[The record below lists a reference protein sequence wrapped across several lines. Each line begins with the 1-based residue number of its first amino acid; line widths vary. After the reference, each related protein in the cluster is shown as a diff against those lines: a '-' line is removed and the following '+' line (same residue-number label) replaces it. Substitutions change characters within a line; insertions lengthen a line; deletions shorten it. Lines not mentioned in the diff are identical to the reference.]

1 MPRYTRKSY
10 FNGQN
15 APEDLTHS
23 VVFDATDDADAVK
36 QAANQ
41 RFRPGTT
48 ASRLYD
54 EHDRFVC
61 DLDVPQG

>member
-10 FNGQN
+10 FDGRNDTAN
-15 APEDLTHS
+15 LTHS
-23 VVFDATDDADAVK
+23 LVFEAADDADAIK
-36 QAANQ
+36 HANKA

-54 EHDRFVC
+54 EHDRFIC
-61 DLDVPQG
+61 ELIVPRG